1 MERFDIYE
9 AKPAGMETYL
19 RNYGWHFSKK
29 MYEFAVSNMKDK
41 NKKSVQPVD
50 RENLKAQMNNA
61 GFKDEFAGYDA
72 CYVYSMAKSDFY
84 GSTLMSEPQ
93 IYSFVNDYLPGH
105 TKPNIFQRIWR
116 AIISKPTYYAET
128 ITNNKEQVLEFLH
141 DCIDIIGEEDVGTQT
156 E

>member
-9 AKPAGMETYL
+9 AKPAGMEAYL

-93 IYSFVNDYLPGH
+93 IYSFVNDYLKDVDGYDGIAF
-105 TKPNIFQRIWR
+105 TRF
-116 AIISKPTYYAET
+116 YA
-128 ITNNKEQVLEFLH
+128 
-141 DCIDIIGEEDVGTQT
+141 DCIASGKVILWEEMI
-156 E
+156 

>member
-93 IYSFVNDYLPGH
+93 IYSFVNDYLKDVDGYDGIAF
-105 TKPNIFQRIWR
+105 TRF
-116 AIISKPTYYAET
+116 YA
-128 ITNNKEQVLEFLH
+128 
-141 DCIDIIGEEDVGTQT
+141 DCIASGKVIIWEEML
-156 E
+156 

>member
-50 RENLKAQMNNA
+50 RENLKAQMSNA

-93 IYSFVNDYLPGH
+93 IYSFVNDYLKDVDGYDGIAF
-105 TKPNIFQRIWR
+105 TRF
-116 AIISKPTYYAET
+116 YA
-128 ITNNKEQVLEFLH
+128 
-141 DCIDIIGEEDVGTQT
+141 DCIASGKVILWEEML
-156 E
+156 